1 MAPIVVLGSLN
12 VDFVAPVPVLPGPGE
27 TVLGGDLGTFAGGKG
42 ANQAVAAAR
51 LGGRVAMVGRTGADA
66 HGELLVR
73 HLERDGVD
81 ASGVLRDPEAPTGAA
96 LIMVAAGGENLI
108 AVTSGANG
116 RVDAGDVRRAV
127 AALDEGGL
135 LLLQLEVPLPAVER
149 AVVEAR
155 RAGRR
160 VLLNA
165 APAARLDLALLR
177 DLEAVL
183 ANQAEAAALL
193 GRPVASPADALEA
206 AAALAGAGAR
216 LAVVTLGAAG
226 AAVHAAG
233 RSWLAQP
240 FPVEA
245 VDTTA
250 AGDAFA
256 GALAAGL
263 ASGTGDEAA
272 IRLASAAG
280 AAAATRAGAQDS
292 LPRPEDLR
300 RLFGLEWP
308 RR

>member
-51 LGGRVAMVGRTGADA
+51 LGGRVAMVGRVGADA
-66 HGELLVR
+66 HGDLLVR
-73 HLERDGVD
+73 RLEQDGVD
-81 ASGVLRDPEAPTGAA
+81 AGGVRRDPEAPTGAA
-96 LIMVAAGGENLI
+96 LIMVAAGGENVI
-108 AVTSGANG
+108 AVAPGANA
-116 RVDAGDVRRAV
+116 RVDAADVRRAV
-127 AALDEGGL
+127 AAVDDGGL
-135 LLLQLEVPLPAVER
+135 LLLQLEVPLPAVEQ
-149 AVVEAR
+149 AALEAH

-160 VLLNA
+160 VVLNA
-165 APAARLDLALLR
+165 APAARLDLALLGN
-177 DLEAVL
+177 LEAVV
-183 ANQAEAAALL
+183 ANEVEAAALL
-193 GRPVASPADALEA
+193 GRPVGSPAHALEA
-206 AAALAGAGAR
+206 AAALGAAGAR

-233 RSWLAQP
+233 RSWRAQP

-263 ASGTGDEAA
+263 AAGVAGEVAV
-272 IRLASAAG
+272 RLASAAG

-292 LPRPEDLR
+292 LPSPADLR
-300 RLFGLEWP
+300 RLFGLDWP
-308 RR
+308 AG